1 MNADFK
7 DLTGLA
13 HNGSE
18 RGRAVIPVRRAGSLP
33 SAASAAPTP
42 GPVIPAGATAE
53 WRLSEPFQP
62 AVTESIGLDQIFSRL
77 WRRRMT
83 LLLVTCLGIG
93 AAALIS
99 ALHPPV
105 YRARTAIRLEGL
117 DDGYRNLGDAPPF
130 GSSAA
135 NAPTEAYLQNELKI
149 LESETLAK
157 RVADRLGLQT
167 VQNPHSFLLRGPLGS
182 FLGRR
187 TPSADDSRIRAVERS
202 LTIRSSLKSQVVE
215 IFFDSPDPV
224 LAARGANTVVSEYV
238 AINREARLETVQD
251 TTEWLGGQIAD
262 LKAKLDRGNDELQAF
277 ARSAGLLY
285 AADQSSL
292 TEQSVREVEEQLSN
306 AHAERTAKE
315 SRYETAISNSPESLP
330 NAADSGL
337 LREYE
342 VKLAALQGELTQLQ
356 SLYTPSHYKVVD
368 VKARIAQLESAVK
381 GERQHIIDRMRA
393 EYQSADRVERA
404 LESTYRGGTRKLETE
419 TADAFHYNVLKRELD
434 STQQLYNS
442 LLQKTKEAGV
452 ASALHATSIRIIDT
466 ARVPSLPYSPNLPL
480 NCAMGLCGGL
490 VFGVGLVLVQE
501 RGGCRVER
509 GNDSRIGNVRE
520 LGAIPSAKHDPAL
533 RGSRQRLLGSTHKE
547 QTVELA
553 TRYKQ
558 PSLVAESFRA
568 TLASIRFSPGFE
580 RTHGVLAVTSVQPQ
594 EGKTTTAIN
603 LGIALT
609 ETHGRVLLIDADL
622 RRPRLHKVF
631 EHVNDTGLTTVLA
644 SDEPIKDL
652 KFDALVHATSV
663 PGLSILPSGPVA
675 ANITPLLYS
684 ARMSEFLARAR
695 NEFDYILIDTPP
707 TALFSDAR
715 IIGRLSDSVVVVVHA
730 AKTDRGEFNAA
741 CHHFVEDGTHVL
753 GTILNHWD
761 VNGRPGSYASYS
773 YGSR

>member
-1 MNADFK
+1 M
-7 DLTGLA
+7 
-13 HNGSE
+13 
-18 RGRAVIPVRRAGSLP
+18 
-33 SAASAAPTP
+33 
-42 GPVIPAGATAE
+42 
-53 WRLSEPFQP
+53 
-62 AVTESIGLDQIFSRL
+62 
-77 WRRRMT
+77 
-83 LLLVTCLGIG
+83 
-93 AAALIS
+93 
-99 ALHPPV
+99 HPPV

-117 DDGYRNLGDAPPF
+117 DDGYRNLGDASSF
-130 GSSAA
+130 GSTAA

-149 LESETLAK
+149 LQSETLAK

-167 VQNPHSFLLRGPLGS
+167 AQSPPSSWRSPFGIS
-182 FLGRR
+182 LGRR
-187 TPSADDSRIRAVERS
+187 TPSPDELRIKAMEKS

-215 IFFDSPDPV
+215 ILFDSPDPV

-251 TTEWLGGQIAD
+251 TTGWLGGQIAD

-292 TEQSVREVEEQLSN
+292 TEQSVREVEEQLSK
-306 AHAERTAKE
+306 AHAERTTKE

-342 VKLAALQGELTQLQ
+342 GKLAALQGELTQLQ
-356 SLYTPSHYKVVD
+356 SLYTPSHYKVLD
-368 VKARIAQLESAVK
+368 VKARIAQLESAIK

-419 TADAFHYNVLKRELD
+419 TADAFHYNVLKRELE

-442 LLQKTKEAGV
+442 LLQRTKEAGV
-452 ASALHATSIRIIDT
+452 ASALHATSIRIIDA
-466 ARVPSLPYSPNLPL
+466 ARVPSMPYSPNLPL

-490 VFGVGLVLVQE
+490 VFGVGLVLVRE
-501 RGGCRVER
+501 RGGCRVDR
-509 GNDSRIGNVRE
+509 GGDLRIANVRA

-533 RGSRQRLLGSTHKE
+533 RGSRHRLLASSRKE
-547 QTVELA
+547 GAVELV
-553 TRYKQ
+553 TRYKE
-558 PSLVAESFRA
+558 PSLLAESFRA

-594 EGKTTTAIN
+594 EGKTTTTIN

-631 EHVNDTGLTTVLA
+631 EHGNATGLTSMLT
-644 SDEPIKDL
+644 SKEPIGDIN
-652 KFDALVHATSV
+652 FDALIHATGV
-663 PGLSILPSGPVA
+663 PGLSMLTSGPCA
-675 ANITPLLYS
+675 ANVTPLLYS
-684 ARMSEFLARAR
+684 LRMTEFLARAR
-695 NEFDYILIDTPP
+695 KEFDYVLIDTPP

-715 IIGRLSDSVVVVVHA
+715 IIGRLSDSVVVVIHA
-730 AKTDRGEFNAA
+730 AKTNRDEFNAA
-741 CHHFVEDGTHVL
+741 CLHFLEDGTHIL

-761 VNGRPGSYASYS
+761 VNIRRGSYASYS
-773 YGSR
+773 YR